1 MDLVIWK
8 YSLYTSYTCS
18 MALDAW
24 QQNFVQHNLMKTIAT
39 NLIWRFQD
47 AQEEYSAML
56 HQGQLVRA
64 NGSLLPQLSVK
75 TTVCLWHPLHC
86 GDQER
91 DAWRNFIWQH
101 SIEQPIRQAYR
112 EIYQPSEIE
121 DINELVSG
129 LYLRQHQFRAL
140 LLDRGWR
147 YQLRGNF
154 ESESAP
160 RLQFSDGLSC
170 EIGIG
175 AQSETMSSRTIA
187 LAVELTEIR
196 FMRDAREISSA
207 EISPILCS
215 EVLRDIDLFVSVAG
229 VGYRRDW
236 EETESVFAELVDMQI
251 DQALDGSKSGA
262 TAILAGLLEQKPSL
276 TVLAELLLRIEAAV
290 DAKPVTGVVKMRRD
304 LLSRL
309 LDQTSLERCTRLEPR
324 NVFVDGPDGQYRI
337 NLASGLIFNCADN
350 SLIGSVEKERS
361 ARLNGEAGNDVLL
374 AKIYSGVRRLA
385 ESTTT

>member
-1 MDLVIWK
+1 
-8 YSLYTSYTCS
+8 